1 MLVFVCTVC
10 INQVCV
16 CVRARLRLL
25 PRLAYH
31 VEHQDKRIRRG
42 VGVRAGGSQ
51 GRRELQAAADN
62 ELVTERCAIRRTW
75 SCRILGKHVHAVHS
89 SVLIWRQRSPLRFG
103 IHFRVMTVRCRKCRV
118 SSFPSAR
125 SQGRTGAPCR
135 ALPAHTL
142 AQQQLLASQ
151 LQRHPACVLVRGC
164 YDSLQLM
171 LDLRS
176 RTVLPAPQRAA
187 PRPARGHSLL

>member
-1 MLVFVCTVC
+1 MSTGTRCSYVLPVPRLV
-10 INQVCV
+10 
-16 CVRARLRLL
+16 L

-62 ELVTERCAIRRTW
+62 ELVTE
-75 SCRILGKHVHAVHS
+75 KHVHTVYS
-89 SVLIWRQRSPLRFG
+89 SVFIWLDSFPLRHSFPGHDSAPAGNAASLPSPQRQR
-103 IHFRVMTVRCRKCRV
+103 K
-118 SSFPSAR
+118 R

-142 AQQQLLASQ
+142 SLQLLLASQ
-151 LQRHPACVLVRGC
+151 LQRHPARVLVRGC
-164 YDSLQLM
+164 YDSLKSV
-171 LDLRS
+171 LDLRA

-187 PRPARGHSLL
+187 PRPARGAPCCSRVAL